1 MNERQKS
8 KIYDHLGLKFLAL
21 VISTFVWFVVMN
33 VEDSTTIKTI
43 SGIEVEMQNGDSII
57 ENGNVYDITDGEV
70 ISVVVQG
77 PRSLVENLSASNF
90 TATAD
95 LSHLSITNSTTIKV
109 VTNSSVRES
118 DAKKL
123 TITPVDEYVTLSI
136 EQEVEKS
143 VPVKVITTG
152 SVAEGYA
159 LGTATSTPNMV
170 TVRGPGSVV
179 SNIVEARAVVD
190 VNGSFNEIQT
200 SVGVGCIDGYGAAIE
215 KNNISLSV
223 EQVKVSIPV
232 YQTKEI
238 PINVSTVGNPHEGF
252 GVFAVN
258 YEPSTIVIAGEEDA
272 LEEVEG
278 IDVKDVLIT
287 DATDTIEKNINLDEY
302 LPSGVFV
309 ANSDANEVA
318 ISVDIVPY
326 SEVDITL
333 NKGDIGMEGMVD
345 TLEYTIK
352 GPETLKVK
360 ITGFEDNIKE
370 IQAKDLGASISL
382 GDKGPGEHEVDV
394 TFKENESYTIK
405 DSYKVN
411 VEVKKK
417 E

>member
-1 MNERQKS
+1 MNERKKS

-33 VEDSTTIKTI
+33 VEDPTTIKTI
-43 SGIEVEMQNGDSII
+43 NGIEVEMQNGDSII

-170 TVRGPGSVV
+170 TVYGPGSVV

-200 SVGVGCIDGYGAAIE
+200 TVGVGCIDGYGAAVE

-258 YEPSTIVIAGEEDA
+258 YEPSAIVIAGEDDA
-272 LEEVEG
+272 LENVEC

-309 ANSDANEVA
+309 ANSDASEVA

-333 NKGDIGMEGMVD
+333 NKGDIGMEGMAD
-345 TLEYTIK
+345 TLDYTIK

-370 IQAKDLGASISL
+370 VQAKDLGASISL
-382 GDKGPGEHEVDV
+382 GDKGLGDHEVEV
-394 TFKENESYTIK
+394 TFKESELYQIK

>member
-136 EQEVEKS
+136 EHEVEKS

-370 IQAKDLGASISL
+370 VQAKDLGASISL
-382 GDKGPGEHEVDV
+382 GDKGPGDHEVEV
-394 TFKENESYTIK
+394 TFKESELYQIK

>member
-1 MNERQKS
+1 MNERKKP

-43 SGIEVEMQNGDSII
+43 TGIEVEMQNGDSII

-170 TVRGPGSVV
+170 TVYGPGSVV

-258 YEPSTIVIAGEEDA
+258 YEPSTIVIAGEDDA
-272 LEEVEG
+272 LENVEC

-309 ANSDANEVA
+309 ANSDASEVA

-326 SEVDITL
+326 SEVDIIL
-333 NKGDIGMEGMVD
+333 NKGDIGMEGMAD
-345 TLEYTIK
+345 TLDYTIK

-370 IQAKDLGASISL
+370 VQAKDLGASISL
-382 GDKGPGEHEVDV
+382 GEKGPGDHEVEV
-394 TFKENESYTIK
+394 TFKESELYQIK